1 MDSVLARIIW
11 LRGGEGITHSR
22 SYDCALGRSEKH
34 KSLKCQNLRAD
45 YIPRHSPDFRT
56 VFGIEIGLLVL
67 CEIRQMCFT
76 ESKGRFDTMS
86 RPDFKLFSAICKS
99 RGQFPNHVTALISE
113 QFLESGSDDSSC
125 AKIGKRILQKAK
137 AVLYYIK

>member
-1 MDSVLARIIW
+1 MKW
-11 LRGGEGITHSR
+11 LKWS
-22 SYDCALGRSEKH
+22 AVGRSEKH
-34 KSLKCQNLRAD
+34 KSWKCQNPRAD

-56 VFGIEIGLLVL
+56 VFGIEIGLLVF

-125 AKIGKRILQKAK
+125 AKLSKRILQKAK

>member
-1 MDSVLARIIW
+1 MCLLYPIPDS
-11 LRGGEGITHSR
+11 T
-22 SYDCALGRSEKH
+22 LGRSEKH
-34 KSLKCQNLRAD
+34 KSWKCQNPRAD

-67 CEIRQMCFT
+67 CENRQMCFT

-99 RGQFPNHVTALISE
+99 RGQFPNHVTAQISE
-113 QFLESGSDDSSC
+113 QLLESGSNDSSC
-125 AKIGKRILQKAK
+125 AKLGKGILQKAM
-137 AVLYYIK
+137 AVLY